1 MEHSAQRKSLKQKS
15 FFSVAEE
22 AAGLKIGRS
31 SKFLPAFPFQK
42 GKKMNP
48 FYPDRAKKIPA
59 KTIKA
64 PQT

>member
-1 MEHSAQRKSLKQKS
+1 MEHSAQRKSLKQKT
-15 FFSVAEE
+15 FFSLARV
-22 AAGLKIGRS
+22 AAGLQDWEAFEILSGLPFSTGR
-31 SKFLPAFPFQK
+31 KRKL
-42 GKKMNP
+42 